1 MYMKCFLIIR
11 DAYWSLVVISCSGM
25 QESGEMRTR
34 EEEGSVALW
43 GSGRRLRPAGSFSG
57 QCEKWSLLI
66 ITRRV
71 LPTKIKHTVIKEN

>member
-43 GSGRRLRPAGSFSG
+43 GSGRRLSIPEMGCGLWGVGLEETSWQF
-57 QCEKWSLLI
+57 QW
-66 ITRRV
+66 
-71 LPTKIKHTVIKEN
+71 PM